1 MVLTNKLT
9 DSVTPTPW
17 RLQKRVLPQH
27 TDHAGVMWHGAYV
40 AWLEEARVEA
50 LVAAGLTYVEMT
62 ALGVEMPVVS
72 LKINYRHALCHGDL
86 VVLES
91 ISSCPV
97 GVRWPW
103 RCRMFCEGQLMAD
116 ASVELVMVSGGRV
129 LRRPPSHLQAL
140 MNRLRQGPVVTDDL
154 IST

>member
-1 MVLTNKLT
+1 MVLTKKLT

-17 RLQKRVLPQH
+17 RLKKRVLPQH

-50 LVAAGLTYVEMT
+50 LVAAGLTYAEMT
-62 ALGVEMPVVS
+62 TLGVEMPVVS
-72 LKINYRHALCHGDL
+72 LNINYRHALCHGDM

-91 ISSCPV
+91 ISSLPV

-103 RCRMFCEGQLMAD
+103 HCQMLCNGQLMAD
-116 ASVELVMVSGGRV
+116 ASVELVMVTAGRV
-129 LRRPPSHLQAL
+129 LRRPPAHLQAL
-140 MNRLRQGPVVTDDL
+140 MNRLRQGPTAEDV
-154 IST
+154 

>member
-17 RLQKRVLPQH
+17 RLQKRVLPQY

-50 LVAAGLTYVEMT
+50 LVAAGLSYAEMT
-62 ALGVEMPVVS
+62 TLGVEMPVVS
-72 LKINYRHALCHGDL
+72 LNIHYRHALCHGDM

-91 ISSCPV
+91 ISSLPV

-103 RCRMFCEGQLMAD
+103 RCQMLCNGQLMAD
-116 ASVELVMVSGGRV
+116 ASVELVMVTAGRV
-129 LRRPPSHLQAL
+129 LRRPPAHLQAL
-140 MNRLRQGPVVTDDL
+140 MDRLRQGPAAEDV
-154 IST
+154 

>member
-1 MVLTNKLT
+1 MVLTKKLT

-17 RLQKRVLPQH
+17 RLKKRVLPQH

-50 LVAAGLTYVEMT
+50 LVAAGLTYAEMT
-62 ALGVEMPVVS
+62 KLGVEMPVVS
-72 LKINYRHALCHGDL
+72 LNINYRHALCHGDM

-91 ISSCPV
+91 ISSLPV

-103 RCRMFCEGQLMAD
+103 RCQMLCNGQLMAD
-116 ASVELVMVSGGRV
+116 ASVELVMVTAGRV
-129 LRRPPSHLQAL
+129 LRRPPAHLQAL
-140 MNRLRQGPVVTDDL
+140 MNRLRQGPTAEN
-154 IST
+154 T

>member
-50 LVAAGLTYVEMT
+50 LVAAGLTYAEMT
-62 ALGVEMPVVS
+62 TLGVEMPVVS
-72 LKINYRHALCHGDL
+72 LKINYKHALCHGDM

-91 ISSCPV
+91 ISGFPV

-103 RCRMFCEGQLMAD
+103 RCQMLCKGQLMAD
-116 ASVELVMVSGGRV
+116 ASVELVMVTAGRV
-129 LRRPPSHLQAL
+129 LRRPPAHLQAL
-140 MNRLRQGPVVTDDL
+140 MNRLRQGPNAEDV
-154 IST
+154 